1 MKKQMLFKL
10 ELDGLNSKESLQKLE
25 DLIAEGWFI
34 KLATPCISFQATRS
48 IIYVL
53 EKEEEIDE

>member
-1 MKKQMLFKL
+1 MKKQMLFEL
-10 ELDGLNSKESLQKLE
+10 ELSNLNSKESLSKLE
-25 DLIAEGWFI
+25 NLIDEGWLI

-53 EKEEEIDE
+53 ENEDDS